1 MYVMSAPS
9 AQSYT
14 GQHPGNALVTLYW
27 SSKSVQSGVFSTSI
41 TGPQSVTSSAS
52 LMDSFPDFDAETG

>member
-1 MYVMSAPS
+1 MSAPS

-14 GQHPGNALVTLYW
+14 GQHDGNAKVTLYW
-27 SSKSVQSGVFSTSI
+27 SDKSAQSGVFSISI

-52 LMDSFPDFDAETG
+52 LMDSFPDFDAEII